1 MKSDPESQSKE
12 IEKLKND
19 LEREKRQTTFLRS
32 QLEINRT
39 QLSAQ
44 IQNKESQIQGIFL
57 LHIIC

>member
-44 IQNKESQIQGIFL
+44 IQNKESQIQGNFL
-57 LHIIC
+57 SHIIC

>member
-1 MKSDPESQSKE
+1 MKNDPESHSKE